1 MGTGKTK
8 VVIDDL
14 NKHIPMVEKVL
25 VVSTRYSYAD
35 NIRSKLNQSDKL
47 NIIQIDSMGKFFD
60 NPKVNIGKTYVVL
73 DEYES
78 ILQWMRFVNDIRLY
92 LIVCNIFKYAYWV
105 IVADA

>member
-47 NIIQIDSMGKFFD
+47 NII
-60 NPKVNIGKTYVVL
+60 
-73 DEYES
+73 
-78 ILQWMRFVNDIRLY
+78 
-92 LIVCNIFKYAYWV
+92 
-105 IVADA
+105 